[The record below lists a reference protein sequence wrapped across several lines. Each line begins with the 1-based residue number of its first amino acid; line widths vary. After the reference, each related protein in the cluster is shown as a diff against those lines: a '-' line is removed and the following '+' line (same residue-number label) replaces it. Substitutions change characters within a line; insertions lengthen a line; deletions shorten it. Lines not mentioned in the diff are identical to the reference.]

1 MSSSSL
7 ELLWLS
13 VCFAGLSSS
22 FASSGSN
29 NQGQFLS
36 SLRSVAIPGH
46 CLQLRVVCFTPNLLG
61 NSTPFIFYP
70 AIGWTFS
77 TQVFTVFSSLA
88 TVSISISP
96 FCPSSSHGSVHR
108 FLIFGNC
115 FYLKLSACARHQAT
129 EVSLPSTVSVFQRH
143 RPCDCGHFR
152 LFAHLFASPSLLFV
166 HSSLRLSA
174 ASVLKLFLLRVLL
187 SSLDC
192 VCFYATSVNCS
203 RLHFASTSVTVCTV
217 PVFTSTQA
225 LFWLNFSTV
234 KHSSFTNLHRP
245 FVGRPQRASTVYQ
258 QVTFLSLSFILLCS
272 IYYII
277 LYFTLCPIWYIPCC
291 FFENPT
297 VIHSHL

>member
-46 CLQLRVVCFTPNLLG
+46 CLQLRVVCFTPDLLG

-88 TVSISISP
+88 TVSTWNSPPVPVIKPQKCSCRQLFLVSTDIALVTVATFVFLLISSHLQVYCSCIRLLACQLLLSWNCSFSEFSIS
-96 FCPSSSHGSVHR
+96 
-108 FLIFGNC
+108 
-115 FYLKLSACARHQAT
+115 T
-129 EVSLPSTVSVFQRH
+129 
-143 RPCDCGHFR
+143 
-152 LFAHLFASPSLLFV
+152 
-166 HSSLRLSA
+166 
-174 ASVLKLFLLRVLL
+174 
-187 SSLDC
+187 SLDC
-192 VCFYATSVNCS
+192 VCFFATSVNCS

-277 LYFTLCPIWYIPCC
+277 LYFTLCPIWYISCLF

>member
-46 CLQLRVVCFTPNLLG
+46 CLQLHAVCFTPDLLG

-88 TVSISISP
+88 TVSTLISP
-96 FCPSSSHGSVHR
+96 LLPVIKPRNCAPFSHLWQLFLPETLRRCPSSSHRSVPAV
-108 FLIFGNC
+108 NC
-115 FYLKLSACARHQAT
+115 FWSPPTSPLWLWPLSSFC
-129 EVSLPSTVSVFQRH
+129 
-143 RPCDCGHFR
+143 
-152 LFAHLFASPSLLFV
+152 
-166 HSSLRLSA
+166 SSLRISKSTVRA
-174 ASVLKLFLLRVLL
+174 FV
-187 SSLDC
+187 SSP
-192 VCFYATSVNCS
+192 VSCFCLETVPSPSSVNCS

-225 LFWLNFSTV
+225 PFLTEFLN
-234 KHSSFTNLHRP
+234 
-245 FVGRPQRASTVYQ
+245 
-258 QVTFLSLSFILLCS
+258 C
-272 IYYII
+272 
-277 LYFTLCPIWYIPCC
+277 
-291 FFENPT
+291 
-297 VIHSHL
+297 